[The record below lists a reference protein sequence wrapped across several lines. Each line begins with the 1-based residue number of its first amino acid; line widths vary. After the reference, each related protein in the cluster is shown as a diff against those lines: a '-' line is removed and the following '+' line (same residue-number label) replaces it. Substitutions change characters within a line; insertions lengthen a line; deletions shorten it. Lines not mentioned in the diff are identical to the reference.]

1 MRKSR
6 HKMDNKMTDLEIAT
20 RLGLI
25 FKAFK
30 RIESEAL
37 SSMQKIEINII
48 KYELLQLI
56 QSAK

>member
-1 MRKSR
+1 
-6 HKMDNKMTDLEIAT
+6 MDNKMTDLEIAT